1 MKLRMLSLLILA
13 QVLSGLHA
21 KADTITYTETATA
34 TGSLGGTPFTSATVT
49 LAGTGN
55 TANITSPLS
64 GVFALVLPVSVQ
76 ISGIGT
82 FSFTDAVQVVDNGAG
97 PLAGFGD
104 NSNNSGIFFDEAA
117 PFSSYNLA
125 SSIGP
130 ISGTSI
136 FNFGESFGTA
146 GGSLILSSVSS
157 DSFRAVDTSTT
168 SLVPEPSSFALL
180 CTGIFGFAGLARR
193 SFLAEE

>member
-1 MKLRMLSLLILA
+1 MKLRILSILILA

-34 TGSLGGTPFTSATVT
+34 TGSLGGALFTNATVT
-49 LAGTGN
+49 LVGTGN
-55 TANITSPLS
+55 TASITNPSS
-64 GVFALVLPVSVQ
+64 DVSVLVLPVSVQ

-82 FSFTDAVQVVDNGAG
+82 FAFNDTVQVVDNGAG
-97 PLAGFGD
+97 PVAGFGD
-104 NSNNSGIFFDEAA
+104 NSNKLAILFDQAA

-136 FNFGESFGTA
+136 FNFGASFGTA
-146 GGSLILSSVSS
+146 GGSLVLSGVSS
-157 DSFRAVDTSTT
+157 DSFHAVDMSTT
-168 SLVPEPSSFALL
+168 IPVPEPSSFALL
-180 CTGIFGFAGLARR
+180 CAGIVGFAGFARR
-193 SFLAEE
+193 SFSSE